1 MEKCRRLW
9 EYSEFVA
16 EVNNNLDRNMSL
28 KAAITKAI
36 DHCIQRGILEE
47 FLRKNQTEVLHML
60 LTEYDEKNHMRSI
73 YEDGEE
79 AGYRRGEQDGY
90 QKGEQNGYRK
100 GEADLLAKMI
110 RQKLERGKS
119 ISVIAEEL
127 ETEVAVI
134 EEIAERIKKLS

>member
-1 MEKCRRLW
+1 
-9 EYSEFVA
+9 
-16 EVNNNLDRNMSL
+16 
-28 KAAITKAI
+28 
-36 DHCIQRGILEE
+36 
-47 FLRKNQTEVLHML
+47 ML
-60 LTEYDEKNHMRSI
+60 LTEYDEKSHMRSI

-100 GEADLLAKMI
+100 GEADLLAKMV

-127 ETEVAVI
+127 ETEVSVI
-134 EEIAERIKKLS
+134 EKIADKIKNLS